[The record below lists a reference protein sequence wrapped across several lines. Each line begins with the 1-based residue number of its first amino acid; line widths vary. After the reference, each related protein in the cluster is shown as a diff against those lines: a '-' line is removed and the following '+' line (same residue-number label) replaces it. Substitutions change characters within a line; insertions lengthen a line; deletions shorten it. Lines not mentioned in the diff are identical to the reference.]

1 MNVFA
6 QMCSRIESAISDAE
20 LRNVS
25 VGLDAKVGIRIGALG
40 IGIVVHGGTVLVS
53 GNPDNSDVLIHA
65 EKDAWEKVLASPP
78 PPTFHSFTALQLAN
92 PLFDISGD
100 AATIARCRAMLE
112 RLFELV
118 VQTAPLKPS
127 FAALRDQTK
136 ISGRYT
142 SVDVDGVAHQIYS
155 ESSGTGQPVLF
166 LHTAG
171 ADSRQFHGQL
181 ADTELMSHYAMFA
194 PDLPFHGK
202 SMPSPGWQGETYKL
216 SKALYLS
223 WCEGIL
229 RDIIGEP
236 AIVVGGSM
244 GAAMALVLAAEKPE
258 LVKGVVAVEPP
269 FQSKGRR
276 NPFQHHGH
284 VHGALH
290 NASYVRGLMSPLS
303 PETDRRR
310 AAWIYSQGAPGIYPG
325 DLAFYSDE
333 FDGATV
339 APRINC
345 DRTPVMLLCGD
356 YDYSASPADGRKLL
370 ESLPGA
376 AMIEMHGLGHFP
388 MCEHPDAF
396 RPHLLA
402 GLQAVSR

>member
-6 QMCSRIESAISDAE
+6 HMCGRIEAAISDAE
-20 LRNVS
+20 LRSVS
-25 VGLDAKVGIRIGALG
+25 AGLDAKVGIRIGALG
-40 IGIVVHGGTVLVS
+40 IGIVVHGSTVLVS
-53 GNPDNSDVLIHA
+53 DNLDNSDVLICA

-92 PLFDISGD
+92 PLFDVSGD

-118 VQTAPLKPS
+118 VHAAPLQPGMT
-127 FAALRDQTK
+127 AQRDPTR
-136 ISGRYT
+136 ISGRYA
-142 SVDVDGVAHQIYS
+142 SVTIDGIAHQIYS

-181 ADTELMSHYAMFA
+181 SDHELMSHYGMTA

-202 SMPSPGWQGETYKL
+202 SMPSPTWRGETYKL
-216 SKALYLS
+216 SKELYLS

-258 LVKGVVAVEPP
+258 LVKGVVAIEPP

-276 NPFQHHGH
+276 NPFQHHAN

-303 PETDRRR
+303 PEANRRH

-333 FDGATV
+333 FDGAIV
-339 APRINC
+339 GPKIDC
-345 DRTPVMLLCGD
+345 DRTPVVLLCGD
-356 YDYSASPADGRKLL
+356 YDYSASPADGQKLL
-370 ESLPGA
+370 EVMHGA
-376 AMIEMHGLGHFP
+376 SMIEMHGLGHFP
-388 MCEHPDAF
+388 MCENPDAF

-402 GLQAVSR
+402 ALQAVS